1 MSEARFS
8 RSIDK
13 DRLARLKAA
22 REDADAAYNA
32 ALSALD
38 AALPVLS
45 TPPVPDGGAQGA
57 PDETQVTA
65 LNERFAILAGVQP
78 PGGLKGLLLRPIWSL
93 LAPVLARQETFNA
106 ALVDHVNRN
115 VAAARSSHDA
125 LATLAATVRVELERL
140 AAFHSALIVYLQQIT
155 PYVDTKDHEFDGL
168 ATRRVEDVGEAV
180 ETLHHRTVGPGGAIS
195 GVGDEL
201 NRRLEM
207 LAVRERRYE
216 ARVSALDAAHGQL
229 AQSLGVVTR
238 ATQTLKR
245 EVERMLAREPA
256 TGDREQGLEFRRD
269 GSPLGAE
276 ALAKAAS
283 RPSPDAAAVAD
294 GPLGERSLPTEPALP
309 ATTSTDSFATGGIE
323 SFKYVGFEDQ
333 FRGSATVIRDRLR
346 DYLPLFMAGQEVLDI
361 GCGRGEFLDL
371 LRQQGVHARG
381 LDINHEMVE
390 VCRQRG
396 LDATEGD
403 ALAYLQ
409 HLDDESLDGIF
420 AAQVVEHLAPDYLM
434 RLLQR
439 AGEVLRP
446 GGVLALETVNVA
458 CWFAFFQSYVRDIT
472 HVRPLHPDT
481 LAYFVRASGFPH
493 VDVRFRSPYPEAHK
507 LQHVAGGDAL
517 HYTVNANVDKLNSLL
532 FTHLDYAVIATK
544 P

>member
-1 MSEARFS
+1 MSDVRFT
-8 RSIDK
+8 RTIDK
-13 DRLARLKAA
+13 AHLARVKAA
-22 REDADAAYNA
+22 REQADAAYNA

-38 AALPVLS
+38 AALP
-45 TPPVPDGGAQGA
+45 GAATMPHASAA
-57 PDETQVTA
+57 PDETQVTP
-65 LNERFAILAGVQP
+65 LNEQFDVAGALQL
-78 PGGLKGLLLRPIWSL
+78 PGGLKGRLMRPVWAL
-93 LAPVLARQETFNA
+93 VAPLFARQEAFNA
-106 ALVDHVNRN
+106 ALVDHINRN
-115 VAAARSSHDA
+115 VAVGRSIRDSQAA
-125 LATLAATVRVELERL
+125 LIETLRIELERL
-140 AAFHSALIVYLQQIT
+140 ATFHSALIMYLQQIT
-155 PYVDTKDHEFDGL
+155 PYVDSKDYEFDTL

-216 ARVSALDAAHGQL
+216 ARAGALDAAHVQL
-229 AQSLGVVTR
+229 AQSLGIVTR

-245 EVERMLAREPA
+245 EVEHLIDRGPGTGNREP
-256 TGDREQGLEFRRD
+256 GDHDGA
-269 GSPLGAE
+269 GSPSGAD

-283 RPSPDAAAVAD
+283 PAS
-294 GPLGERSLPTEPALP
+294 ERVLPT
-309 ATTSTDSFATGGIE
+309 ATPQENSFAAGGVE

-333 FRGSATVIRDRLR
+333 FRGSATVIRERLQ
-346 DYLPLFMAGQEVLDI
+346 DYVPIFAAQQDVLDI

-371 LRQQGVHARG
+371 LRHAGVRARG

-396 LDATEGD
+396 LDASEGD
-403 ALAYLQ
+403 ALGYLRG
-409 HLDDESLDGIF
+409 LANESLGGIF
-420 AAQVVEHLAPDYLM
+420 AAQVVEHLEPGYLVH
-434 RLLQR
+434 LLQR

-446 GGVLALETVNVA
+446 GGVLVLETVNVA

-493 VDVRFRSPYPEAHK
+493 VDVQYRSPYPEAHK
-507 LQHVAGGDAL
+507 LQHVPGGDAWQ
-517 HYTVNANVDKLNSLL
+517 YTVNSNVDKLNSLL
-532 FTHLDYAVIATK
+532 FTHLDYAVVARK

>member
-1 MSEARFS
+1 MADVRFT

-13 DRLARLKAA
+13 DLLARLKAA
-22 REDADAAYNA
+22 REEADAAYNA

-38 AALPVLS
+38 AALPAVPAMPHPS
-45 TPPVPDGGAQGA
+45 APADESQITP
-57 PDETQVTA
+57 
-65 LNERFAILAGVQP
+65 LNERFAIVGATPL
-78 PGGLKGLLLRPIWSL
+78 PGGLKGWLLRPVWGL
-93 LAPVLARQETFNA
+93 VAPLFARQEAFNA
-106 ALVDHVNRN
+106 TLVDHVNRN
-115 VAAARSSHDA
+115 VAAARSGRGSQIA
-125 LATLAATVRVELERL
+125 LIETLRLELERL
-140 AAFHSALIVYLQQIT
+140 ATFHSALIIYLQQVT
-155 PYVDTKDHEFDGL
+155 PYVDSKDYEFDAL
-168 ATRRVEDVGEAV
+168 STRRTEDVGQAV

-207 LAVRERRYE
+207 LAVREHRYT
-216 ARVSALDAAHGQL
+216 ARVAALDAAHAQL

-245 EVERMLAREPA
+245 EVE
-256 TGDREQGLEFRRD
+256 GIIGGRD
-269 GSPLGAE
+269 ASPR
-276 ALAKAAS
+276 
-283 RPSPDAAAVAD
+283 RPSSEDAAAGD
-294 GPLGERSLPTEPALP
+294 GRLGEPALP
-309 ATTSTDSFATGGIE
+309 TERALAATTAGESFATGGIE

-333 FRGSATVIRDRLR
+333 FRGSTTVIRERLQ
-346 DYLPLFMAGQEVLDI
+346 DYVAVFDGQQDVLDI

-371 LRQQGVHARG
+371 LRQQGIRARG

-396 LDATEGD
+396 LDASEGD
-403 ALAYLQ
+403 ALSYLQ
-409 HLDDESLDGIF
+409 GLEDESLGGIF
-420 AAQVVEHLAPDYLM
+420 AAQVVEHLQPDYLV

-493 VDVRFRSPYPEAHK
+493 VDVQYRSPYPEVHK
-507 LQHVAGGDAL
+507 LQHVPGADAAA
-517 HYTVNANVDKLNSLL
+517 YAMNANVDTLNSLL
-532 FTHLDYAVIATK
+532 FTHLDYAVIARK

>member
-1 MSEARFS
+1 MADVRFT

-13 DRLARLKAA
+13 DHLARLKQA
-22 REDADAAYNA
+22 REEADAAYNA

-38 AALPVLS
+38 AALPA
-45 TPPVPDGGAQGA
+45 PRAVPDDPTR
-57 PDETQVTA
+57 PDETQITP
-65 LNERFAILAGVQP
+65 LNERYAIVAGMHP
-78 PGGLKGLLLRPIWSL
+78 PSGIKNVVLRQVWSW
-93 LAPVLARQETFNA
+93 LAPVFARQEAFNA
-106 ALVDHVNRN
+106 TLVDHVNRN
-115 VAAARSSHDA
+115 VAATRSLHEAQTGVLAALRDELA
-125 LATLAATVRVELERL
+125 QLAT
-140 AAFHSALIVYLQQIT
+140 FHSALIVYLQQLT
-155 PYVDTKDHEFDGL
+155 PYVDTKDYEFDGL
-168 ATRRVEDVGEAV
+168 ATRRVEDVGTAV

-207 LAVRERRYE
+207 LAVRERRFE
-216 ARVSALDAAHGQL
+216 SRVAALDAAHTQL
-229 AQSLGVVTR
+229 AQSLGVITR

-245 EVERMLAREPA
+245 EVEGVIGSATGNRQPA
-256 TGDREQGLEFRRD
+256 TGTPGRA
-269 GSPLGAE
+269 GSPSP
-276 ALAKAAS
+276 AA
-283 RPSPDAAAVAD
+283 PDN
-294 GPLGERSLPTEPALP
+294 
-309 ATTSTDSFATGGIE
+309 SFAAGGIE

-333 FRGSATVIRDRLR
+333 FRGSATTIRERLR
-346 DYLPLFMAGQEVLDI
+346 DYVPLFASQRDVLDI

-371 LRQQGVHARG
+371 LRQDGIRARG

-396 LDATEGD
+396 LDASEGD
-403 ALAYLQ
+403 ALSYLDG
-409 HLDDESLDGIF
+409 LADESLGGIF
-420 AAQVVEHLAPDYLM
+420 AAQVVEHLEPDYLV

-439 AGEVLRP
+439 AGEVLKP

-472 HVRPLHPDT
+472 HVRPLHPET

-493 VDVRFRSPYPEAHK
+493 VDIQYRSPYPDAHK
-507 LQHVAGGDAL
+507 LQHVPGGDAL

-532 FTHLDYAVIATK
+532 FTHLDYAVVARK

>member
-1 MSEARFS
+1 MSDAPFS
-8 RSIDK
+8 RSVDK
-13 DRLARLKAA
+13 ATLARLKAA
-22 REDADAAYNA
+22 REEADAAYNA

-38 AALPVLS
+38 AALPPPPS
-45 TPPVPDGGAQGA
+45 WPAGATP
-57 PDETQVTA
+57 PDETQVTP
-65 LNERFAILAGVQP
+65 LNERYAVVDDIQP
-78 PGGLKGLLLRPIWSL
+78 PGGLRGLLLRPVWRW
-93 LAPVLARQETFNA
+93 LAPVLERQQAFNA
-106 ALVDHVNRN
+106 TLVDHVNRN
-115 VAAARSSHDA
+115 VAAARTTYETQSA
-125 LATLAATVRVELERL
+125 LLERLRVELDQL
-140 AAFHSALIVYLQQIT
+140 ARFHAALIVYLQQVT
-155 PYVDTKDHEFDGL
+155 PYVDSKDYEFDGL
-168 ATRRVEDVGEAV
+168 AVRRVEDVGEDV
-180 ETLHHRTVGPGGAIS
+180 YTLHHRTVGPGGAIS

-216 ARVSALDAAHGQL
+216 ARTAALDAAHAQL

-245 EVERMLAREPA
+245 EVERIVDREAGAGFREPDDKSAHDGAPRAAA
-256 TGDREQGLEFRRD
+256 TG
-269 GSPLGAE
+269 
-276 ALAKAAS
+276 
-283 RPSPDAAAVAD
+283 
-294 GPLGERSLPTEPALP
+294 
-309 ATTSTDSFATGGIE
+309 SFAGGGIE

-346 DYLPLFMAGQEVLDI
+346 DYVPMFAGQQDVLDI

-371 LRQQGVHARG
+371 LRQAGVRARG

-390 VCRQRG
+390 ECRQRG

-409 HLDDESLDGIF
+409 GLPDGSLGGIF
-420 AAQVVEHLAPDYLM
+420 AAQVVEHLEPDYLVG
-434 RLLQR
+434 LLQR
-439 AGEVLRP
+439 AGEVLAP

-493 VDVRFRSPYPEAHK
+493 VDVQYRSPYPEAHK
-507 LQHVAGGDAL
+507 LQHVPGGDYAL
-517 HYTVNANVDKLNSLL
+517 NANIDKLNSLL
-532 FTHLDYAVIATK
+532 FTHLDYAVIARK

>member
-1 MSEARFS
+1 MADVRFI
-8 RSIDK
+8 RSIDR
-13 DRLARLKAA
+13 DHLARLKGA
-22 REDADAAYNA
+22 REQADAAYNA

-38 AALPVLS
+38 AALPAAPALRGDP
-45 TPPVPDGGAQGA
+45 TA
-57 PDETQVTA
+57 PDETQVA
-65 LNERFAILAGVQP
+65 PLNERFAIVGGAQP
-78 PGGLKGLLLRPIWSL
+78 PGGVRGLLLRPVWRFV
-93 LAPVLARQETFNA
+93 APLFARQEAFNA
-106 ALVDHVNRN
+106 TLVDHVNRN
-115 VAAARSSHDA
+115 
-125 LATLAATVRVELERL
+125 LAATRSAHESQIALLATMRLEFDRL
-140 AAFHSALIVYLQQIT
+140 AAFHSALIIYLQQIT
-155 PYVDTKDHEFDGL
+155 PYVDSKDYEFDGL

-216 ARVSALDAAHGQL
+216 ARVAALDAAHSQL

-245 EVERMLAREPA
+245 EVEHLIVGRA
-256 TGDREQGLEFRRD
+256 
-269 GSPLGAE
+269 GSPSRSSAT
-276 ALAKAAS
+276 AAAS
-283 RPSPDAAAVAD
+283 GD
-294 GPLGERSLPTEPALP
+294 GRLSEPALP
-309 ATTSTDSFATGGIE
+309 ATSSTDSFATGGIE

-333 FRGSATVIRDRLR
+333 FRGSTTVIRDRLR
-346 DYLPLFMAGQEVLDI
+346 DYVTLFAGRQDVLDI

-371 LRQQGVHARG
+371 LRQQGVRARG

-390 VCRQRG
+390 ECRQRG
-396 LDATEGD
+396 LDASEGD

-409 HLDDESLDGIF
+409 GLEDESLGGIF
-420 AAQVVEHLAPDYLM
+420 AAQVVEHLQPEYLV

-481 LAYFVRASGFPH
+481 LAYFVRASGFPQ
-493 VDVRFRSPYPEAHK
+493 VDVQYRSPYPDAHK
-507 LQHVAGGDAL
+507 LQHVSGGDAM

>member
-1 MSEARFS
+1 MSDVRFT
-8 RSIDK
+8 RSVDK
-13 DRLARLKAA
+13 DHLARLKAA
-22 REDADAAYNA
+22 REQADAAYNA
-32 ALSALD
+32 ALSAVD
-38 AALPVLS
+38 AALPL
-45 TPPVPDGGAQGA
+45 PPALPQPSQA
-57 PDETQVTA
+57 PDESQVSA
-65 LNERFAILAGVQP
+65 LNERFAILGQTAP
-78 PGGLKGLLLRPIWSL
+78 PAGLKGLLLRPVWSL
-93 LAPVLARQETFNA
+93 VAPLFARQEAFNA

-115 VAAARSSHDA
+115 VAVQRSVRDSHVA
-125 LATLAATVRVELERL
+125 LIETVRMELERL
-140 AAFHSALIVYLQQIT
+140 ATFHSALIIYLQQLT
-155 PYVDTKDHEFDGL
+155 PYMDSKDYEFNGL
-168 ATRRVEDVGEAV
+168 ATRRVEDVGEAI

-207 LAVRERRYE
+207 LAVREHRYQ
-216 ARVSALDAAHGQL
+216 ARVSALDAAHAQL

-245 EVERMLAREPA
+245 EVEHLLSREPGSGA
-256 TGDREQGLEFRRD
+256 GRA
-269 GSPLGAE
+269 GSPSPAIDAGSPAGAE
-276 ALAKAAS
+276 AEAQAAS
-283 RPSPDAAAVAD
+283 AAVGVAN
-294 GPLGERSLPTEPALP
+294 
-309 ATTSTDSFATGGIE
+309 SFATGGIE

-333 FRGSATVIRDRLR
+333 FRGSTTVIRERLQ
-346 DYLPLFMAGQEVLDI
+346 DYLAVFAGQQDVLDI

-371 LRQQGVHARG
+371 LRQQGIRARG

-390 VCRQRG
+390 QCRQRG
-396 LDATEGD
+396 LDASEGD
-403 ALAYLQ
+403 ALTCLQ
-409 HLDDESLDGIF
+409 GLDDESLGGIF
-420 AAQVVEHLAPDYLM
+420 AAQVVEHLQPDYLV

-493 VDVRFRSPYPEAHK
+493 VEVQYRSPYPDAHK
-507 LQHVAGGDAL
+507 LQHVPGGEAL

-532 FTHLDYAVIATK
+532 FTHLDYAVIARK

>member
-1 MSEARFS
+1 MADVRFARS
-8 RSIDK
+8 VEK
-13 DRLARLKAA
+13 DHLARLKAV
-22 REDADAAYNA
+22 REEADTAYNA

-38 AALPVLS
+38 AALPAVPGPL
-45 TPPVPDGGAQGA
+45 PLPVA
-57 PDETQVTA
+57 PDETQITP
-65 LNERFAILAGVQP
+65 LNERFGIVGGTQP
-78 PGGLKGLLLRPIWSL
+78 PAGLKGLLLRPVWGF
-93 LAPVLARQETFNA
+93 LAPLLARQEAFNA

-115 VAAARSSHDA
+115 VAAARSLHEGQSA
-125 LATLAATVRVELERL
+125 LIETVRVELEHL
-140 AAFHSALIVYLQQIT
+140 ATFHSALIVYLQQIT
-155 PYVDTKDHEFDGL
+155 PYVDTKDYEFDAL
-168 ATRRVEDVGEAV
+168 AARRVEDVGEAV

-216 ARVSALDAAHGQL
+216 ARVAALDAAHGQL

-245 EVERMLAREPA
+245 EVEHLIDRVPGSGSRVPNAS
-256 TGDREQGLEFRRD
+256 TG
-269 GSPLGAE
+269 
-276 ALAKAAS
+276 
-283 RPSPDAAAVAD
+283 PDADSEERRGSTPHVSGD
-294 GPLGERSLPTEPALP
+294 GTRPPFRVTRPAEP
-309 ATTSTDSFATGGIE
+309 SSFAGAGIE

-333 FRGSATVIRDRLR
+333 FRGSATVIRERLQH
-346 DYLPLFMAGQEVLDI
+346 YLPLFAEQQDVLDI

-371 LRQQGVHARG
+371 LRQQGVRARG

-396 LDATEGD
+396 LEASEGD
-403 ALAYLQ
+403 ALSYLQ
-409 HLDDESLDGIF
+409 GLEDESLGGIF
-420 AAQVVEHLAPDYLM
+420 AAQVVEHLEPDYLV

-439 AGEVLRP
+439 AGEVLKP

-493 VDVRFRSPYPEAHK
+493 VDVQYRSPYPDAHK
-507 LQHVAGGDAL
+507 LQHVPGSEAL
-517 HYTVNANVDKLNSLL
+517 HYAVNANVDKLNSLL
-532 FTHLDYAVIATK
+532 FTYLDYAVVAHK

>member
-1 MSEARFS
+1 MADVRFT
-8 RSIDK
+8 RSVDK
-13 DRLARLKAA
+13 AHLARVKAA
-22 REDADAAYNA
+22 REQADAAYNA

-38 AALPVLS
+38 AALPGPATMPHPS
-45 TPPVPDGGAQGA
+45 AA
-57 PDETQVTA
+57 PDETQVTP
-65 LNERFAILAGVQP
+65 LNERFNVVGALQL
-78 PGGLKGLLLRPIWSL
+78 PGGLKGRLLRPVWAL
-93 LAPVLARQETFNA
+93 VAPLFAQQEAFNA

-115 VAAARSSHDA
+115 VAVGRSVRDSQSA
-125 LATLAATVRVELERL
+125 LIEMLRIELERL
-140 AAFHSALIVYLQQIT
+140 ATFHSALIMFLQQIT
-155 PYVDTKDHEFDGL
+155 PYVDSKDYEFDVL
-168 ATRRVEDVGEAV
+168 ASRRVEDVGEAV

-216 ARVSALDAAHGQL
+216 ARAGALDAAHAQL
-229 AQSLGVVTR
+229 AQSLGIVTR

-245 EVERMLAREPA
+245 EVEHLMERVPG
-256 TGDREQGLEFRRD
+256 TGYRVSGTNAGTP
-269 GSPLGAE
+269 GSQSGAE
-276 ALAKAAS
+276 ALSDSAGS
-283 RPSPDAAAVAD
+283 AV
-294 GPLGERSLPTEPALP
+294 
-309 ATTSTDSFATGGIE
+309 STDNSFAAGGIE

-333 FRGSATVIRDRLR
+333 FRGSATVIRQRLQ
-346 DYLPLFMAGQEVLDI
+346 DYVPLFAAQQDVLDI

-371 LRQQGVHARG
+371 LRHHGVRAQG

-396 LDATEGD
+396 LAASEGD
-403 ALAYLQ
+403 ALGYLQ
-409 HLDDESLDGIF
+409 TLADESLGGIF
-420 AAQVVEHLAPDYLM
+420 AAQVVEHLEPDYLV

-439 AGEVLRP
+439 AADVLRP
-446 GGVLALETVNVA
+446 GGVLVLETVNVA

-493 VDVRFRSPYPEAHK
+493 VDVEFRSPYPESHK
-507 LQHVAGGDAL
+507 LQHVPGGDAW
-517 HYTVNANVDKLNSLL
+517 HYAVNANVDKLNSLL
-532 FTHLDYAVIATK
+532 FTHLDYAVVARK

>member
-1 MSEARFS
+1 MSDVRFT
-8 RSIDK
+8 RSIEK
-13 DRLARLKAA
+13 DLLARLKEA
-22 REDADAAYNA
+22 REQADAAYNA

-38 AALPVLS
+38 AALPTPRGVPQ
-45 TPPVPDGGAQGA
+45 PPVG
-57 PDETQVTA
+57 PDETQVTP
-65 LNERFAILAGVQP
+65 LNERYAIVGATAP
-78 PGGLKGLLLRPIWSL
+78 PGGLKGLLLKPVWAL
-93 LAPVLARQETFNA
+93 VAPLFARQEAFNA
-106 ALVDHVNRN
+106 TLVDHVNRN
-115 VAAARSSHDA
+115 VAAVRSAHESQRGLIDA
-125 LATLAATVRVELERL
+125 VRAEFEELAT
-140 AAFHSALIVYLQQIT
+140 FHSALIVYLQQLT
-155 PYVDTKDHEFDGL
+155 PYVDTKDYEFNGL

-207 LAVRERRYE
+207 LAVRERRFE
-216 ARVSALDAAHGQL
+216 ARVAALDAAHAQL
-229 AQSLGVVTR
+229 SQSLGVVTR

-245 EVERMLAREPA
+245 EVEHVLGSNRSSAVGLGPSDPIG
-256 TGDREQGLEFRRD
+256 TGTI
-269 GSPLGAE
+269 
-276 ALAKAAS
+276 
-283 RPSPDAAAVAD
+283 
-294 GPLGERSLPTEPALP
+294 ERS
-309 ATTSTDSFATGGIE
+309 DNSFATGGIE

-333 FRGSATVIRDRLR
+333 FRGSATVIRERLQ
-346 DYLPLFMAGQEVLDI
+346 DYLSVFAGQQDVLDI

-371 LRQQGVHARG
+371 LRQQGVRARG

-403 ALAYLQ
+403 ALSYLRG
-409 HLDDESLDGIF
+409 LPDESLGGIF
-420 AAQVVEHLAPDYLM
+420 AAQVVEHLEPEYLVA
-434 RLLQR
+434 LLQR

-472 HVRPLHPDT
+472 HVRPLHPET

-493 VDVRFRSPYPEAHK
+493 VEVQYRSPYPDAHK
-507 LQHVAGGDAL
+507 LQHVPGGDAL

-532 FTHLDYAVIATK
+532 FTHLDYAVVARK